1 MVNTVVFS
9 KVAYSVISDSTELCS
24 LNMCSNMLTVFF
36 PVLSRV
42 LYTCMIVFVYTYK
55 KLIDRISYVP
65 STDDTLNCLRSTLH
79 NRTEYTPN

>member
-9 KVAYSVISDSTELCS
+9 KVVYIVVSDSIELCS
-24 LNMCSNMLTVFF
+24 LNMYSNMFTVFF
-36 PVLSRV
+36 PVVSRV
-42 LYTCMIVFVYTYK
+42 LYMCMIVFVYTYK

-65 STDDTLNCLRSTLH
+65 SADDTLNCLRSTLH